1 MKRKNLLYLILI
13 VSVIGFAT
21 GFYLKFVK
29 SYTDEKLQVRVTNI
43 AGENVESQPKLS
55 ETIALLDELESLKD
69 SSKIDSNENNK
80 ALKRLKTINIISI
93 IIMVVSIIIA
103 FWTTK
108 KLLTKGK

>member
-1 MKRKNLLYLILI
+1 MKRKKILYLILI

-29 SYTDEKLQVRVTNI
+29 SYTDEKLQVGVTNI
-43 AGENVESQPKLS
+43 VGKNVEKQPKLS
-55 ETIALLDELESLKD
+55 ETIALLDEFESKD
-69 SSKIDSNENNK
+69 SNKIDSNENIN

-93 IIMVVSIIIA
+93 IIMVVSIIFA

-108 KLLTKGK
+108 KLLTKE

>member
-93 IIMVVSIIIA
+93 IIMVVSIIFA